1 MKKKALITGINGQDG
16 TYLSYFLIKKKY
28 NVYGIEK
35 KTKKNKKKKK
45 INKQIKIIKTDITNF
60 HSLKKTI
67 RSINPHEIYNL
78 AAVSS
83 VG

>member
-35 KTKKNKKKKK
+35 KNKKK
-45 INKQIKIIKTDITNF
+45 
-60 HSLKKTI
+60 
-67 RSINPHEIYNL
+67 
-78 AAVSS
+78 
-83 VG
+83 